1 MDRLNYR
8 EWFLSRYSLRMVNEL
23 ICHIVNYF
31 IFTIKLFL
39 KNSVVYPSVRIY
51 GARRLRIGRDVAI
64 RENSYL
70 QIAKKGF
77 INIGN
82 DVFIGMFCVMDGA
95 GGITIGD
102 GVAISYH
109 TSIISASHRHD
120 NLEVPSGEQGF
131 ITKGIK
137 IENNVWMGAKVV
149 VLDGVTVGEGAI
161 IGAGSVVTSDIPK
174 FAIAVGVPAR
184 VIRYRNIELNKD

>member
-1 MDRLNYR
+1 MDRMTPKEWLLN
-8 EWFLSRYSLRMVNEL
+8 RYSFRMVKE
-23 ICHIVNYF
+23 IFCHMANYL

-39 KNSVVYPSVRIY
+39 KNSVIYPSVRIY
-51 GARRLRIGRDVAI
+51 GARRLKIGRDVAI

-70 QIAKKGF
+70 QVAKKGF

-82 DVFIGMFCVMDGA
+82 DVFIGMFCVLDGA

-120 NLEVPSGEQGF
+120 NLEIPSGEQGF
-131 ITKGIK
+131 VAKGIK
-137 IENNVWMGAKVV
+137 IENNVWIGAGVT

-184 VIRYRNIELNKD
+184 VIRYRNIKLNKD